1 MKSGA
6 IDSRLS
12 MADQRRASP
21 SASLGGKNSK
31 EKVGFAPSL
40 RFVMRISIGSGY
52 LYRVVTEVK
61 TTIESVRAEIRGALA
76 QYLAGQRSYLTS
88 IASELVPVC
97 DALDEFLLDGGKRLR
112 PLFAYA
118 GVLAAGAQP
127 TPEIIRAISSLELLQ
142 ACALIHDDLM
152 DRSDTRRGKPAI
164 HRHFENLHQ
173 SQAMNGLATQF
184 GESAAVLLGDLALVW
199 SDQMLNTSAIPTN
212 SLLAAHR
219 IHDEM
224 RIELMAGQ
232 YLDVR
237 EAGENS
243 YSAER
248 SLRIARYKSGKYT
261 IERPLHI
268 GAVIGKPDAHAPLL
282 DALSRYGLPLGEAFQ
297 LRDDLLGIFGDPSV
311 TGKPAGDD
319 LREGKR
325 TVLIAMTLEALNESE
340 KSELLSHLGRA
351 DISAAKVEEL
361 RALIIKSGAQDKV
374 EKLIEELTQESIAAI
389 EDPAIHPS
397 AREFLTYIA
406 LSAVKRS
413 S

>member
-1 MKSGA
+1 MS
-6 IDSRLS
+6 
-12 MADQRRASP
+12 
-21 SASLGGKNSK
+21 N
-31 EKVGFAPSL
+31 
-40 RFVMRISIGSGY
+40 
-52 LYRVVTEVK
+52 EVK
-61 TTIESVRAEIRGALA
+61 TTIEEVRSEIRSQLA
-76 QYLAGQRSYLTS
+76 DYLAHQRSYLTS
-88 IASELVPVC
+88 IASELLPVC
-97 DALDEFLLDGGKRLR
+97 DAMEEFLLDGGKRLR

-118 GVLAAGAQP
+118 GLLASGAAP
-127 TPEIIRAISSLELLQ
+127 SKEIIRAISSLELLQ

-152 DRSDTRRGKPAI
+152 DKSDTRRGKPAI

-173 SQAMNGLATQF
+173 SSSMNGHATQF
-184 GESAAVLLGDLALVW
+184 GEAAAVLLGDLALVW
-199 SDQMLNTSAIPTN
+199 SDQMLNSSGIPID
-212 SLLAAHR
+212 SLLAAHK

-268 GAVIGKPDAHAPLL
+268 GAVIGQPVELSNAPLL
-282 DALSRYGLPLGEAFQ
+282 NALSRYGLPLGEAFQ
-297 LRDDLLGIFGDPSV
+297 LRDDMLGIFGDTAV

-325 TVLIAMTLEALNESE
+325 TVLIAMTLAALDEAG
-340 KSELLSHLGRA
+340 KSELLTYLGKP
-351 DISAAKVEEL
+351 DISQEKIEEL
-361 RALIIKSGAQDKV
+361 RALIIGSGAVQAV
-374 EKLIEELTQESIAAI
+374 ENLIEELTNQSLTAI
-389 EDPAIHPS
+389 EDPSIHPS
-397 AREFLTYIA
+397 SREFLTYIA

-413 S
+413 A

>member
-6 IDSRLS
+6 MDSRLS

-31 EKVGFAPSL
+31 EKVGLVPSL

-61 TTIESVRAEIRGALA
+61 TTIESVRTEIRSALA
-76 QYLAGQRSYLTS
+76 EYLAGQRSYLTS

-118 GVLAAGAQP
+118 GVLASGAQP
-127 TPEIIRAISSLELLQ
+127 TPEIVRAISSLELLQ

-224 RIELMAGQ
+224 RVELMAGQ

-237 EAGENS
+237 EAGENT

-268 GAVIGKPDAHAPLL
+268 GAVIGKPEAHAPLL

-297 LRDDLLGIFGDPSV
+297 LRDDLLGIFGDPAV

-340 KSELLSHLGRA
+340 KKELLSHLGRA
-351 DISAAKVEEL
+351 DISSSKVEEL
-361 RALIIKSGAQDKV
+361 RALIVSSGALEKV
-374 EKLIEELTQESIAAI
+374 EKLIEKLTQESLAAI

>member
-1 MKSGA
+1 M
-6 IDSRLS
+6 
-12 MADQRRASP
+12 
-21 SASLGGKNSK
+21 
-31 EKVGFAPSL
+31 V
-40 RFVMRISIGSGY
+40 SGY
-52 LYRVVTEVK
+52 RCRVATEVK
-61 TTIESVRAEIRGALA
+61 ARIETVRAEIRSELA
-76 QYLAGQRSYLTS
+76 DYLAGQRTYLTS

-118 GVLAAGAQP
+118 GLIASGAQP
-127 TPEIIRAISSLELLQ
+127 TREIIRAISSLELLQ

-173 SQAMNGLATQF
+173 SSAMNGLATQF
-184 GESAAVLLGDLALVW
+184 GEAAAVLLGDLALVW
-199 SDQMLNTSAIPTN
+199 SDQMLNTSGIPTQ
-212 SLLAAHR
+212 SLLAAHL

-224 RIELMAGQ
+224 RVELMAGQ

-237 EAGENS
+237 EAGEKT

-268 GAVIGKPDAHAPLL
+268 GAVIGAPTNHGDLL
-282 DALSRYGLPLGEAFQ
+282 GALSRYGLPLGEAFQ
-297 LRDDLLGIFGDPSV
+297 LRDDMLGIFGDPAI

-325 TVLIAMTLEALNESE
+325 TVLIAMTLEALDQQGKEV
-340 KSELLSHLGRA
+340 LLAHLGQPE
-351 DISAAKVEEL
+351 ISLEKIEEL
-361 RALIIKSGAQDKV
+361 RALITSSGAVEKV
-374 EKLIEELTQESIAAI
+374 ENLIEKLTNESLTAI
-389 EDPAIHPS
+389 EDPSINPS
-397 AREFLTYIA
+397 SRELLTYIA

-413 S
+413 A